1 MEQLLQYA
9 WKHRLFP
16 SEPLFTTDGR
26 RVEVINPGL
35 WNRDAGPDFFNATVR
50 LDGEMWVGNVEV
62 HLHSTDWNIHGHST
76 QHEYDNVILHVVSE
90 ANAEVQTSA
99 GQTLPQL
106 VLSVPDFV
114 RDNFEALMREETYP
128 ACYRVIP
135 SIPSIKVRAWMSAL
149 VVERLE
155 QKTQLIHQSLE
166 QTCSDW
172 ERTFFI
178 SLARSLGFGV
188 NSEVFQMWASRIDL
202 SQVGKHRDD
211 LLQVESF
218 FLGVAGLLERVQ
230 DEHSALRE
238 REWRFLRSKFSLE
251 PMEAS
256 LWKYLR
262 MRPQNFPHVRL
273 LQLAQIFH
281 EHSLTVA
288 AITSATRVEDIRD
301 IFHHALPHMQRS
313 SLDSLMINT
322 AAPLLFCHGR
332 SLSNEAQ
339 KELAFSL
346 LEDIAAEHNHITR
359 AWQQAGLSV
368 DSAADSQALIQLK
381 KRYCDRH
388 DCLRCRFGTEYL
400 TQQNYL

>member
-1 MEQLLQYA
+1 MEQLLQYV

-16 SEPLFTTDGR
+16 SEPLATTDGR

-35 WNRDAGPDFFNATVR
+35 WNRDAGPDFFNASVR
-50 LDGEMWVGNVEV
+50 IDGEMWVGNVEV
-62 HLHSTDWNIHGHST
+62 HLHSTDWNLHGHGG
-76 QHEYDNVILHVVSE
+76 QHDYDNVILHVVGE
-90 ANAEVQTSA
+90 ANSEVQTSD
-99 GQTLPQL
+99 GRTLPQL
-106 VLSVPDFV
+106 VLSVPAFV

-135 SIPSIKVRAWMSAL
+135 GIPAVKVRAWLSAL

-155 QKTQLIHQSLE
+155 QKTDLIRQWLDR
-166 QTCSDW
+166 TCGDW
-172 ERTFFI
+172 ERTFFV

-188 NSEVFQMWASRIDL
+188 NSEAFEAWAARIDL

-211 LLQVESF
+211 LQQVESF
-218 FLGVAGLLERVQ
+218 FLGVAGLLDRVQ

-251 PMEAS
+251 AMEVS

-273 LQLAQIFH
+273 LQLARMFH
-281 EHSLTVA
+281 ERSLTVA
-288 AITSATRVEDIRD
+288 AMTSASGVGEIREM
-301 IFHHALPHMQRS
+301 FHRALPHMQRA

-322 AAPLLFCHGR
+322 AAPLLFWHGR
-332 SLSNEAQ
+332 VLGNEAQ
-339 KELAFSL
+339 TDLAFSL
-346 LEDIAAEHNHITR
+346 LEGIAAEDNRITR

-368 DSAADSQALIQLK
+368 DNAADSQSLIQLK